1 MFAELTHTQLEVLK
15 LKAIGLSDS
24 ETADKMEISE
34 EMAKTHI
41 KNIKQRI
48 GLQKATEL
56 VAYYWCQIFGTTLE
70 EQRKSILLSSLS
82 IIFLFTLPI
91 DNEDK
96 RRHRIR
102 FRKSEIE
109 VVSDC
114 ITL

>member
-24 ETADKMEISE
+24 ETADRMDISE
-34 EMAKTHI
+34 ETAKTHV
-41 KNIKQRI
+41 KNIKQRT

-70 EQRKSILLSSLS
+70 EQRKSILISSFAAIL
-82 IIFLFTLPI
+82 LLLMPI
-91 DNEDK
+91 DQEDK
-96 RRHRIR
+96 RRYRAR
-102 FRKSEIE
+102 TRKGE
-109 VVSDC
+109 SDVTIL